1 MRRDAAPLGLDA
13 IATHGD
19 DIVRDA
25 RHAAAIASL
34 QGSPVPALLDSVH
47 ALQAVLLSANPK
59 ALRAR
64 AGWIG
69 RLLGRDLVLEAEGRA
84 LRERLRVLVHDADA
98 RLADFAR
105 FDDAIA
111 GHEQRLVAAIDALG
125 AAIDELDA
133 ATPAAT
139 PAAAPEALPDAIER
153 HRHHLL
159 SLQQAWRIT
168 AAQLALTR
176 LNHRQLAQRIQP
188 MLPLVQG
195 LLEQDGALRSARGQ
209 ADSLQSASRALD
221 SANALLAG
229 YSPTHPATPEH
240 AP

>member
-1 MRRDAAPLGLDA
+1 MTHAAAQPGPDA
-13 IATHGD
+13 IAAHGEA
-19 DIVRDA
+19 IVREA
-25 RHAAAIASL
+25 GHAQAIASL
-34 QGSPVPALLDSVH
+34 QAGPVPQLLEAVH
-47 ALQAVLLSANPK
+47 ALQAVLLAANPK

-64 AGWIG
+64 TGWIG

-105 FDDAIA
+105 FDAAIA
-111 GHEQRLVAAIDALG
+111 AHEQRLLASIDALG
-125 AAIDELDA
+125 GAIDELAA
-133 ATPAAT
+133 ATPAVT
-139 PAAAPEALPDAIER
+139 LEAIPDAIER
-153 HRHHLL
+153 RRHHLL

-168 AAQLALTR
+168 ASQLALTR

-188 MLPLVQG
+188 LLPLVQV
-195 LLEQDGALRSARGQ
+195 LLEQDGGLRSARDGSV
-209 ADSLQSASRALD
+209 ALQSASHALD

-229 YSPTHPATPEH
+229 YSPLQPAAPEH